1 MTRETSVKG
10 AASAARRYGVAVL
23 SVAVALALTR
33 ALWPWVDPHPTPLFL
48 AAVMLSALYAGLG
61 PSLVATALAA
71 LVVDYFFIP
80 PTSGIELSVDN
91 AVRTGIFVAVAL
103 LVSWIDAARRR
114 AEAELRRHATQ
125 QAAVAELGQRA
136 LWGTNLAGLTDK
148 AVSVLARRL
157 DAESAALWE
166 YQPESDSLK
175 VRSSVGW
182 TAAFIEEATA
192 DAGSESMLSR
202 ALFSTEPVVVGPE
215 TAPHFGEPPH
225 LRREASGSVSVAVAG
240 RGEPFGV
247 LSVYTDSP
255 RGFTEEDVHFVQS
268 VANVLSAA
276 VERARGEEER
286 SRLLRGER
294 EARREA
300 EQANRA
306 KDEFLAMVSHELR
319 TPLGVITGWARLLR
333 DGGVD
338 EQTTGRALEMIERN
352 ALLQKRLIEDLI
364 DVSRIMAGKLR
375 VESRLTELP
384 PVIEDAVAAVALSAK
399 TKGIRVDVECG
410 RDSGVVLGDPERL
423 QQVVWNLLSNAIKF
437 TPEGGRVEVRVERVG
452 ASAQITVGDTGHGI
466 GSDLLPYVFEPFR
479 QGADAGAGRRGGLG
493 LGLSIVR
500 HLVEAH
506 GGTVEAESPG
516 EGRGATFRVR
526 LPLAPADSRVP
537 PVRDGEVIC
546 IIDGGGRAP
555 AAGAAHFTEAGAE
568 DLRRPRR
575 ALSSDGLEGRG
586 TYE

>member
-1 MTRETSVKG
+1 MTIDTSVIG

-23 SVAVALALTR
+23 SVAVAFALTR

-80 PTSGIELSVDN
+80 PISGIELSVDN

-114 AEAELRRHATQ
+114 AEAELRRQAMQ

-136 LWGTNLAGLTDK
+136 LWGTNLAGLTDR
-148 AVSVLARRL
+148 AVSILARRL
-157 DAESAALWE
+157 DAESVALWE
-166 YQPESDSLK
+166 YHPESESLA

-182 TAAFIEEATA
+182 TTEFLEEATA
-192 DAGSESMLSR
+192 DARSESMLSR
-202 ALFSTEPVVVGPE
+202 ALFSTEPVVVGHMAMDPRF
-215 TAPHFGEPPH
+215 AEPPH
-225 LRREASGSVSVAVAG
+225 LRREARGCVSVAVTG

-247 LSVYTDSP
+247 LSAYTDSP

-276 VERARGEEER
+276 VERGRGEEER

-300 EQANRA
+300 EEASRA

-319 TPLGVITGWARLLR
+319 TPLAVITGWAKLLR

-338 EQTTGRALEMIERN
+338 EQTTERALEMIERN

-423 QQVVWNLLSNAIKF
+423 QQVVWNLLSNAVKF
-437 TPEGGRVEVRVERVG
+437 TPEGGRVEVRVEQVG
-452 ASAQITVGDTGHGI
+452 ASAQITVGDTGRGI
-466 GSDLLPYVFEPFR
+466 GADLLPYVFEPFR

-526 LPLAPADSRVP
+526 LPLAPADSQVQH
-537 PVRDGEVIC
+537 VRDSEVLC
-546 IIDGGGRAP
+546 IVNGGGTLSVGAQYFTD
-555 AAGAAHFTEAGAE
+555 AGT
-568 DLRRPRR
+568 DDVRRLRMT
-575 ALSSDGLEGRG
+575 SSTDGL
-586 TYE
+586 